1 MRASVALVLLLPLVA
16 GAQVQRTDEYL
27 QRIDANGDGRVDL
40 GEYQDWLSYA
50 FDGMDRDRDGVL
62 ATHEQPGGKG
72 APITRE
78 QHRARL
84 AERFRKQDVNRDG
97 FLDAK
102 ELSTPPLM
110 PISAFS
116 MIKSPKDFFRSIARG
131 GEKVKACSLQKIIFI
146 ITILSLFWRKMG
158 VSRKK

>member
-1 MRASVALVLLLPLVA
+1 MRASVALALLLPLVA

-62 ATHEQPGGKG
+62 ATNEQPGGKG

-78 QHRARL
+78 EHRARI
-84 AERFRKQDVNRDG
+84 AERFRRQVAERDAGDLEAMYYDEDYVTALEYGLPPTAGEGVGIDRLVMLLTDSPSIRDVLL
-97 FLDAK
+97 FPHL
-102 ELSTPPLM
+102 
-110 PISAFS
+110 
-116 MIKSPKDFFRSIARG
+116 RSR
-131 GEKVKACSLQKIIFI
+131 
-146 ITILSLFWRKMG
+146 T
-158 VSRKK
+158 

>member
-102 ELSTPPLM
+102 ELSAPPL
-110 PISAFS
+110 
-116 MIKSPKDFFRSIARG
+116 
-131 GEKVKACSLQKIIFI
+131 
-146 ITILSLFWRKMG
+146 
-158 VSRKK
+158 